1 MKVDLESVL
10 RSEANHIL
18 NQLLLNLSLYKKQVM
33 AGVCFI
39 ARVGERE
46 ALDSDSEENLVSDM
60 SVCAQYSCSLSY
72 IYVCV
77 WQARYLQN
85 EHRLLGILA
94 FFHARLARGDV
105 EAGKLVS
112 VLKLKVDVDIHVH
125 VLA

>member
-1 MKVDLESVL
+1 M
-10 RSEANHIL
+10 
-18 NQLLLNLSLYKKQVM
+18 
-33 AGVCFI
+33 
-39 ARVGERE
+39 
-46 ALDSDSEENLVSDM
+46 
-60 SVCAQYSCSLSY
+60 
-72 IYVCV
+72 
-77 WQARYLQN
+77 QN